1 VSDSYNFFSLV
12 ALSGGF
18 SEIENAYLNVM
29 EVHIH
34 PDDVTAFLDAAS
46 VTAEDVVIPDDPGAP
61 IGQIWQAVILR
72 DSTVPRTRLK
82 LVSDL
87 GGYGAAPARLSPI
100 EVWV

>member
-1 VSDSYNFFSLV
+1 MSDLPNFFSLNS
-12 ALSGGF
+12 LSGGF
-18 SEIENAYLNVM
+18 SLIEKDYLRVE

-46 VTAEDVVIPDDPGAP
+46 GTEDVVIPDDPGAP

-72 DSTVPRTRLK
+72 DASVPRTRLK
-82 LVSDL
+82 LVSNL
-87 GGYGAAPARLSPI
+87 GGYGDAPSRVSPI